1 MLLLFSI
8 DFITNVL
15 NIFFEI
21 NFGNVFPI
29 LNVSLVIQAVII
41 FKIFKDLNKIGKQTN
56 LFLILI
62 IFLIYI
68 FESFKSSNIWV
79 SNELTLMLTHI
90 VVVTLGWIA
99 LYNSYKD
106 TSGFEFRILSN
117 IVLYN
122 TVFLLV
128 LFFESKIKLST
139 RLYEF
144 LFFFI
149 SSLYIGANISYGR
162 SIWLLR
168 KN

>member
-1 MLLLFSI
+1 
-8 DFITNVL
+8 
-15 NIFFEI
+15 
-21 NFGNVFPI
+21 
-29 LNVSLVIQAVII
+29 
-41 FKIFKDLNKIGKQTN
+41 
-56 LFLILI
+56 
-62 IFLIYI
+62 
-68 FESFKSSNIWV
+68 
-79 SNELTLMLTHI
+79 
-90 VVVTLGWIA
+90 
-99 LYNSYKD
+99 
-106 TSGFEFRILSN
+106 LSN

-149 SSLYIGANISYGR
+149 SSLYIGANMSYGR